1 MKLCLK
7 SFGRICNINA
17 IYNIFPDGDSNPN
30 PQNSSQAD
38 KYLTNMAVTDP
49 TKERDTVRLLLKRS
63 CLSPGGTR
71 HQPCQYKPAPVQKS
85 TQYPGHHVPVGAE
98 RTCFV
103 NSLNSS
109 RHATRKSFATFISSS
124 SEYITIKVIQR
135 TRLLTFLLL
144 ST

>member
-1 MKLCLK
+1 MDSVDVVNTLIDIILDEVTRNKMAHIVEDANIT
-7 SFGRICNINA
+7 FGRICNINA

-71 HQPCQYKPAPVQKS
+71 YQPCQYKPAPVQKS
-85 TQYPGHHVPVGAE
+85 TQYPGHVPGG
-98 RTCFV
+98 
-103 NSLNSS
+103 
-109 RHATRKSFATFISSS
+109 
-124 SEYITIKVIQR
+124 QR
-135 TRLLTFLLL
+135 ELVL
-144 ST
+144 